1 MNTVELTKSIKSRA
15 HELGFDL
22 VAACPTVTPRGLSR
36 FQQWLDA
43 GYHGEM
49 SYLSDRRDAYQHPEH
64 VMNGAKSVVVLATN
78 YRSTPPRDPGLGQG
92 RVSCY
97 AWGTQD
103 YHDVIHDRLKQLKN
117 FLHDRQ
123 PALNIRGVVDT
134 APLLERE
141 FARLAGIGWQ
151 GKNTM
156 LISKQVGSYFFL
168 SCLLLDVELA
178 YDAPHETDH
187 CGTCTACLDA
197 CPTQAFPEPHVLD
210 ATKCISY
217 LTIEL
222 RDEIPEDLRAP
233 LGNWLFGC
241 DICQDVCP
249 WNRHAPTSDQPPF
262 APHEDMNP
270 VDLSCLFD
278 LDEQAF
284 RDRFRK
290 TPLWRAK
297 RRGILRN
304 AAVILG
310 NQQDV
315 LAIDAL
321 TKGLHDVEPLVR
333 STSAWALG
341 QIAEN
346 SQANSDCRRKLTD
359 RLAIE
364 PDTQVKTAIHSALEQ
379 SVMPQFPSE
388 SAAISPTLR
397 L

>member
-1 MNTVELTKSIKSRA
+1 
-15 HELGFDL
+15 LGFDL
-22 VAACPTVTPRGLSR
+22 VAACPAVTPQGLSH

-49 SYLSDRRDAYQHPEH
+49 RYLADRRDAYQHPGH
-64 VMNGAKSVVVLATN
+64 VMAGVKSIVVLATN
-78 YRSTPPRDPGLGQG
+78 YRSSSSDEPATGQG

-117 FLHDRQ
+117 FLHDQ
-123 PALNIRGVVDT
+123 QSVSNIRGVVDT

-168 SCLLLDVELA
+168 SCLLLDVELE
-178 YDAPHETDH
+178 YDAPQETDH
-187 CGTCTACLDA
+187 CGSCTACLEA
-197 CPTQAFPEPHVLD
+197 CPTKAFPKPHVLD

-222 RDEIPEDLRAP
+222 RDEIPVDLRPP

-249 WNRHAPTSDQPPF
+249 WNRHAPISDQPPF
-262 APHEDMNP
+262 APREDLNP
-270 VDLSCLFD
+270 VDLGCLFD

-284 RDRFRK
+284 RNRFRK

-310 NQQDV
+310 NQQNV
-315 LAIDAL
+315 AAIDAL
-321 TKGLHDVEPLVR
+321 AKGLHDDEPLVR

-341 QIAEN
+341 QVAN
-346 SQANSDCRRKLTD
+346 NTQANSECRQQLTN
-359 RLAIE
+359 RLSIE
-364 PDTQVKTAIHSALEQ
+364 HDDQVRTAIRTALEQ
-379 SVMPQFPSE
+379 SVAPHETTSSGMG
-388 SAAISPTLR
+388 
-397 L
+397 